1 MAKEPLSQ
9 RRELMIDFY
18 LAGSTKADAMRLA
31 GYSENSATTGQDLVF
46 NHPVVLKE
54 LKRRQEENRKEYKLD
69 EDWVIQRLMRLVD
82 SGSILAK
89 FKKVLPDGKLD
100 WDFTGATEDDLACIN
115 ELTVGFDK
123 EGRRTM
129 KIGTESIVAAADKL
143 MRKLGSYQDV
153 TINIGEVTLSDRI
166 DRGRERSRLANK
178 KPGDDAVL
186 VNGKEVKDAKTE
198 EV

>member
-1 MAKEPLSQ
+1 MPREKLSQ
-9 RRELMIDFY
+9 RRIRMIDFY
-18 LAGSTKADAMRLA
+18 LAGANKADSMRLA
-31 GYSENSATTGQDLVF
+31 GYSECSAGTQSRIVF

-69 EDWVIQRLMRLVD
+69 EGWVIQRLMRIVD

-115 ELTVGFDK
+115 ELTIGFDK
-123 EGRRTM
+123 NGKRTM
-129 KIGTESIVAAADKL
+129 KIGSESIVAAADKL

-178 KPGDDAVL
+178 RPGDDAVL
-186 VNGKEVKDAKTE
+186 INGKEVKDAKAE
-198 EV
+198 KV